1 MKKLFVVLGFIL
13 LPIIEV
19 SAHEQGNFYAQQETG
34 TFTIQPKIGLNV
46 ATIIN
51 EEYIY
56 GLQKTPIYGLA
67 AGIEA
72 EYQFVPHF
80 GFSFGAI
87 YSVQGVKAITSISG
101 VSLIETDKVDYI
113 NIPLIAKIYFAKEF
127 AVNIGIQPA
136 FKINDS
142 YTFSTIGV
150 NLKGSLSNT
159 GIDMRSFYFSI
170 PVGFSIEI
178 HQVAIDARYLI
189 GISDIDMS
197 SKDKHSVFQ
206 FTLGYKFKIK

>member
-1 MKKLFVVLGFIL
+1 MFSLCLQL
-13 LPIIEV
+13 T
-19 SAHEQGNFYAQQETG
+19 YAQQEAG
-34 TFTIQPKIGLNV
+34 TFTIQPKIGFNI
-46 ATIIN
+46 ANIIN

-56 GLQKTPIYGLA
+56 GLQKKPIYGLA

-87 YSVQGVKAITSISG
+87 YSAQGAKAITAING
-101 VSLIETDKVDYI
+101 VSVTETDKIDYI
-113 NIPLIAKIYFAKEF
+113 NIPLMAKIYLAKVFAL
-127 AVNIGIQPA
+127 NIGIQPA

-142 YTFSTIGV
+142 YTVSADNV
-150 NLKGSLSNT
+150 SLNGSLSDMGL
-159 GIDMRSFYFSI
+159 GIRSFYFSI